1 MASVTLR
8 QIIIQQQT
16 QFLSTKPHPAISF
29 ITTTPLNPNR
39 QNEFPRLFS
48 SLSGHRNSPAPVRS
62 SPGKD
67 GVVASAADDEG
78 VSLGTMKL
86 SRDINIPRFE
96 TLLFQWANSLNQG
109 AQMPLPCPIKVDKIE
124 GGVRLGFVS
133 IEDGKANV
141 EVYIDCTVIPGSN
154 DSEGH
159 MFRAIRK
166 GALKD
171 RVPPG
176 EPRIMKSL
184 LAALKTSAQ
193 LART

>member
-16 QFLSTKPHPAISF
+16 QFLSTKPHPTISF
-29 ITTTPLNPNR
+29 ITTTSLNPNR
-39 QNEFPRLFS
+39 RNEFPRLFS
-48 SLSGHRNSPAPVRS
+48 SLYGHRNLPAPVRS

-67 GVVASAADDEG
+67 GLVPSAADDEG

-96 TLLFQWANSLNQG
+96 TLLFQ
-109 AQMPLPCPIKVDKIE
+109 VDKIE

-154 DSEGH
+154 DSEDH

-166 GALKD
+166 GAPKD